1 MTQRTIKL
9 TNFLLTSLAFFI
21 FISQSAFSD
30 DLITNTRLKN
40 WIKAN
45 TDKLPE
51 VVINEDG
58 GIENT
63 TENLEALAKIEELN
77 CIYGNL
83 ISIDELIRH
92 MPNLKKL
99 MCYKNALIELDLSNN
114 IKLEVL
120 NCYNSQLTS
129 LDVSKNIKLTHLY
142 CYENLLTNLD
152 ISKNIEL
159 VWLECYTN
167 QLSSLDVSN
176 NIELKTL
183 MCSVNPLINLDVS
196 KNIKLEVLYCYANQ
210 LSILDLSNNVELKTL
225 MCSDNQLTNLDVSNN
240 IKLTHLDCNNNQLN
254 TLDISNNIKL
264 TYLSCSQNQLTNLD
278 LTNNLE
284 LGGLSCSENQLINL
298 DVSKHIKLTQLH
310 CNNNQLTSL
319 DISPIPYLRLLSCC
333 NQAEG
338 FILYLTK
345 EQKSR
350 FTEKDYCSA
359 ILKEEK
365 SICEIEWLDIH
376 PNPTA
381 DKFFIESKFFD
392 DEIKI
397 LNLAGEVLYREI
409 LNTEKTEIDIS
420 NLPAGV
426 YFVITKG
433 KIGKVV
439 KN

>member
-1 MTQRTIKL
+1 ML

-159 VWLECYTN
+159 VWLECHTN

-183 MCSVNPLINLDVS
+183 MCSINPLINLDIS
-196 KNIKLEVLYCYANQ
+196 KNIKLEVLHCYANQ
-210 LSILDLSNNVELKTL
+210 LSILDLSNNVK
-225 MCSDNQLTNLDVSNN
+225 LDV
-240 IKLTHLDCNNNQLN
+240 L
-254 TLDISNNIKL
+254 
-264 TYLSCSQNQLTNLD
+264 YCSGNQLTNLD
-278 LTNNLE
+278 LSKNVELEGLTCSQNQLSNLDLTNNVG
-284 LGGLSCSENQLINL
+284 LGSLDCSQNQLINL
-298 DVSKHIKLTQLH
+298 DVSKHIKLAELH

-381 DKFFIESKFFD
+381 GKFFIESKFFD